1 MSKDL
6 KDLIESIDSA
16 NKAHSDLETIIR
28 YLKEEVQRLNFTI
41 KEQKRIIQNQNA
53 KLSSYE
59 EPTIPE
65 DIQIL
70 KDLVLTQR
78 EEIVKKDKD
87 IEILTQTL
95 EDVTSELENNIE
107 YKEENE
113 ELIYAN
119 KVIVQLT
126 DENENARLEIEKL
139 EMKIQ
144 ELQDTIN
151 NIQNGNFAKVN
162 QELIDTKRLVFQLT
176 EENGLNKVQIESLK
190 SELAENKTSLQETN
204 HLKNQYMTD
213 LEFEKEKN
221 QNLINQNQD
230 LQVKVN
236 FLQQKLEETKN
247 SFETKAIINE
257 SSEGI
262 KELNDK
268 YLNLE
273 EENKELVN
281 IVETNLSMIEN
292 LKLEK
297 SELQNKLDF
306 LLDSDNDKNQDYI
319 NQLAKKNE
327 ELEALNHKLLKLENA
342 NKKLSDLI
350 VELKSQEEILTQ
362 KTSPKSSLRDEED
375 AIPIHTTPNLFI
387 KIYNLLDPQK
397 KGIIEDTL
405 IKKLFVV
412 NREERANAIKILG
425 IIQGPKVLKAFKK
438 LIYDNDWIIKLYLI
452 RALNKFNHLE
462 ATEIL
467 KELQKD
473 NDVDV
478 RSAADELILKIK
490 NVN

>member
-221 QNLINQNQD
+221 QNLINQNQN

-257 SSEGI
+257 SSEAI

-350 VELKSQEEILTQ
+350 VELKSQE
-362 KTSPKSSLRDEED
+362 
-375 AIPIHTTPNLFI
+375 
-387 KIYNLLDPQK
+387 
-397 KGIIEDTL
+397 
-405 IKKLFVV
+405 
-412 NREERANAIKILG
+412 
-425 IIQGPKVLKAFKK
+425 
-438 LIYDNDWIIKLYLI
+438 
-452 RALNKFNHLE
+452 
-462 ATEIL
+462 
-467 KELQKD
+467 
-473 NDVDV
+473 
-478 RSAADELILKIK
+478 
-490 NVN
+490 